1 MQIQFLVVVQV
12 PEREKYPEICA
23 SSKPISFTTNR
34 TDNLFWMNEINTTG
48 MEKIKTT
55 LPKHNHLESGKHD
68 SPEPQSD
75 FFPSGMGKK
84 EVEIES

>member
-68 SPEPQSD
+68 NLID
-75 FFPSGMGKK
+75 NKK
-84 EVEIES
+84 IYADLWNVQLGI